1 MFLASKEYI
10 QLKVVFTDEI
20 HITPIAA
27 KQEIKDSV
35 RVIASTLST
44 ILNFQLKAVPNE
56 KKEIAVKEY
65 FMKKGWKLEN

>member
-20 HITPIAA
+20 HITPIGA

-35 RVIASTLST
+35 RVIASTLRT